1 MVFDPSKFVAPTA
14 KPIPVVLLLDVS
26 GSMSGSRIDQL
37 NLAVREMISSFSS
50 SETSEI
56 EIQLAVITFGAD
68 VKLHTAYTSATD
80 IEWQD
85 LSVSGLTPMGAA
97 LKMAKAMIED
107 KEVTPSRAYRPTIV
121 LVSDGGPNDDWEGPL
136 NDFIQNGRSSKCDR
150 MAVAIGDGAD
160 RSVLNR
166 FIEGCEYPL
175 FTPDNASDIRNSFR
189 YITMS
194 VTARS
199 KSQNPNKVVNV
210 SAQSEQ
216 KTPEYEDDELF

>member
-1 MVFDPSKFVAPTA
+1 MTFDPSKFVAPTA
-14 KPIPVVLLLDVS
+14 KPIPVVLLLDIS
-26 GSMSGSRIDQL
+26 YSMSGAPIDQL
-37 NLAVREMISSFSS
+37 NKAVREMITSFSS

-56 EIQLAVITFGAD
+56 EIQLSVITFGAE
-68 VKLHTAYTSATD
+68 VKLHTPYTSATD
-80 IEWQD
+80 IEWED
-85 LSVSGLTPMGAA
+85 LSVNGATPMGTA

-121 LVSDGGPNDDWEGPL
+121 LVSDGGPTDDWESPL
-136 NDFIQNGRSSKCDR
+136 NEFIQEGRSSKCDR
-150 MAVAIGDGAD
+150 MAVAIGDGAE

-175 FTPDNASDIRNSFR
+175 FTPDNASDIRDSFR

-199 KSQNPNKVVNV
+199 KSQNPNKVVKV
-210 SAQSEQ
+210 SAQAEQ
-216 KTPEYEDDELF
+216 KATEYEDDELF